1 MSYEEFDGFIITGE
15 FDKAAALIDTVSLP
29 DSLKDLAFKTV
40 ILFYQDK
47 FQEAIKLG
55 SEVVRRENE
64 TENRVIVLYAVQYV
78 SYAYLLTNRFKKF
91 AQFVKETESLLEL
104 DENADYNLYHA
115 QELVSIIHTC
125 HAGKEM
131 YTGQIDAALN
141 GAKKSLALGVELES
155 QLAICAALWIMSLTY
170 QQDKTQAGKALEY
183 ANRLLS
189 IAQKHNLNLC
199 LAWAY
204 HALISCHRQL
214 GDLDKSS
221 KYANLGVPLGKK
233 IGWKWITDMMIGE
246 VGHQYFERGE
256 YTQALQHFQ
265 HAYDAAQERTDY
277 WQMAVHLINMG
288 HVYRAKGELQSALDA
303 FQQLHM
309 GASMIKNRFYQSY
322 ASHDIGTIYFDQ
334 GAFDDALT
342 MFQESLQLRDG
353 FRNKAHLATTL
364 LSLIQLSIEL
374 NNPDG
379 AQEYFSK
386 LEEIQTV
393 VPYNKNFQTNYE
405 FAKALL
411 LKSSPRM
418 RQKTEAQEIFEKI
431 ANDEENR
438 HSAITSALLNL
449 CDLLVYEYKSAEE
462 PQILEEVN
470 SLSQRLITIS
480 RAKNDHRTVV
490 KALILQ
496 GKLTLLEGN
505 LHRAEQLLGEAYDI
519 SEKVGFK
526 ILRDQTEQEQ
536 ERIRIEIEKWE
547 ALLARNAP
555 LREKLEQAKLAEYI
569 RDALRVMSDEVIS

>member
-1 MSYEEFDGFIITGE
+1 MSFEEFDGLIIAGE
-15 FDKAAALIDTVSLP
+15 FDKAAALIDAAAIP
-29 DSLKDLAFKTV
+29 NSLKDLAFKTV
-40 ILFYQDK
+40 ILVYQDK
-47 FQEAIKLG
+47 FREAIELG
-55 SEVVRRENE
+55 SEVVRRGKE
-64 TENRVIVLYAVQYV
+64 TEDRVIVLYAVQYV
-78 SYAYLLTNRFKKF
+78 LYAYLLTNRFKKF
-91 AQFVKETESLLEL
+91 AQFAKETEPLLDL
-104 DENADYNLYHA
+104 DENGAYNLYNA
-115 QELVSIIHTC
+115 QELVSIIYTC
-125 HAGKEM
+125 HGSKEM

-141 GAKKSLALGVELES
+141 GAKKGLALGEELES
-155 QLAICAALWIMSLTY
+155 PLAICAALWILSLAH
-170 QQDKTQAGKALEY
+170 QQDKAQAGKALEY

-189 IAQKHNLNLC
+189 IAQKHSLNLC

-233 IGWKWITDMMIGE
+233 MGWKWITDMMMGE

-256 YTQALQHFQ
+256 YTQALEHFQ
-265 HAYDAAQERTDY
+265 HAFSAAQERTDY

-303 FQQLHM
+303 FQQLHF

-322 ASHDIGTIYFDQ
+322 ASHAMGTIYFDQ
-334 GAFDDALT
+334 GAFDDALK

-353 FRNKAHLATTL
+353 FRNKAHLATSL

-374 NNPDG
+374 NNLNT
-379 AQEYFSK
+379 AREYFSK
-386 LEEIQTV
+386 LEEARAAI
-393 VPYNKNFQTNYE
+393 PYNKNFQTNYE

-418 RQKTEAQEIFEKI
+418 RQKAEAQAIFEKI

-449 CDLLVYEYKSAEE
+449 LDLLVYEYKSAEE

-480 RAKNDHRTVV
+480 RAKNDHRIVV

-505 LHRAEQLLGEAYDI
+505 LQKGEQLLGEAYDI
-519 SEKVGFK
+519 SEKVGFQ
-526 ILRDQTEQEQ
+526 ILRDQAEQEQ
-536 ERIRIEIEKWE
+536 ERIRIELEKWE

-555 LREKLEQAKLAEYI
+555 LRERLEQAKLAEYI
-569 RDALRVMSDEVIS
+569 RDALRVMSDEVIT